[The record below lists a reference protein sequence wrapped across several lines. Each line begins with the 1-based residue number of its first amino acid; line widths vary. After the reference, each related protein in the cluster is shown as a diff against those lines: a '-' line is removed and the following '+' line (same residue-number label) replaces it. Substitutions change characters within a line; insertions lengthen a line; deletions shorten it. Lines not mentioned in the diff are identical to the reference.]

1 LGKNKERPLKYYYGI
16 PHCHSSFSTGEVTPY
31 DAFENGKNN
40 GLDFL
45 ILTDNNSFISK
56 ELLMNNKTISRW
68 VATEIIRDTFKK
80 NSKFFLPLRGFECG
94 TSLFGNFNIINSG
107 TFFTGV
113 IHNFKA
119 LILWMLN
126 NTDSIITINPPHKTL
141 NLLDYNELLN
151 KLITSVAIS
160 NGSFSDKYIRN
171 YNYYYN
177 LLDKGWKLGAINGQ
191 YNSMLN
197 LNDNQNLTVFLAK
210 DLDSKNLIDAFR
222 NRKTYSTES
231 RSLKM
236 HFTINDIF
244 MGDEIKDNPSTLQ
257 FMIFAEDTNVKINSL
272 EIITNKGLIIKR
284 VDGIS
289 LNSIKYMYNHNRGVS
304 ESWYLIKIYQ
314 EGKRVS
320 ISSAIFIT

>member
-1 LGKNKERPLKYYYGI
+1 MGKSKEKPLRYYYGI

-45 ILTDNNSFISK
+45 ILTDSNSFISK
-56 ELLMNNKTISRW
+56 ELLMNNTKISRW
-68 VATEIIRDTFKK
+68 VATEIIRDTFMK
-80 NSKFFLPLRGFECG
+80 NSKFFLPIRGFETK

-126 NTDSIITINPPHKTL
+126 NTDSIITINPPHKNL

-151 KLITSVAIS
+151 KLITSVEVS

-191 YNSMLN
+191 NNPLVN

-210 DLDSKNLIDAFR
+210 DLDSENLINAFR

-236 HFTINDIF
+236 YFTINDIF

-257 FMIFAEDTNVKINSL
+257 FMIFAEDTNVKITAI
-272 EIITNKGLIIKR
+272 EIITNKGLMIKR
-284 VDGIS
+284 VDGLS
-289 LNSIKYMYNHNRGVS
+289 LNSIKYMYDHNRGVS
-304 ESWYLIKIYQ
+304 ENWYLIKIYQ
-314 EGKRVS
+314 EGKRIS